1 MNVDQAPLEPG
12 SGMKVVVVV
21 PTYNEASNLPRL
33 ASRLFALEMPS
44 IHLLVVDDAS
54 PDGTGQVA
62 EGLTGEYPGRVRVL
76 HREGKQGL
84 GTAYV
89 EGFRHALDWD
99 ADVVVEMDADLSH
112 DPQYLLALLDKMPDY
127 DVAVA
132 SRYIPGGGADP
143 GWGLGRRLLSQGGN
157 TYARLVTGLR
167 VRDSTSGFKALRRQ
181 VVESIDMDAFR
192 CKGFAFQI
200 EMAYACQRKGFKVA
214 EVPISFIDRGIGTSK
229 LSTAIVLEALWN
241 VFWMRWRRF

>member
-1 MNVDQAPLEPG
+1 MEKGDIPLDAGNE
-12 SGMKVVVVV
+12 MKVVVVV
-21 PTYNEASNLPRL
+21 PTYNEARNLPQL
-33 ASRLFALEMPS
+33 ASRLFSLEMPS
-44 IHLLVVDDAS
+44 LHLLVVDDAS

-62 EGLTGEYPGRVRVL
+62 EGLAEVYPGRVQVL
-76 HREGKQGL
+76 HRQGKQGL

-89 EGFRHALDWD
+89 EGFRLALNWD

-112 DPQYLLALLDKMPDY
+112 DPQYLLPILDKMADY

-157 TYARLVTGLR
+157 RYARLVTGLR
-167 VRDSTSGFKALRRQ
+167 VRDSTSGFKALRRR
-181 VVESIDMDAFR
+181 VVESIDTDSFR

-200 EMAYACQRKGFKVA
+200 EMAYACQRKGFKVT
-214 EVPISFIDRGIGTSK
+214 EVPISFIDRGVGTSK
-229 LSTAIVLEALWN
+229 LSLAIVLEALWN